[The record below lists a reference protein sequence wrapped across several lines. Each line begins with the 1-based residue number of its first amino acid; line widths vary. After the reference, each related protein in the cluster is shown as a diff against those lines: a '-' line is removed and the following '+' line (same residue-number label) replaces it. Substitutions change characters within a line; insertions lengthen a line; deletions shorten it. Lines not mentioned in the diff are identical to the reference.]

1 MRALTLMIG
10 SGALWMA
17 LLVSAAPQAQAQ
29 PPAGP
34 PAAVP
39 QLFETADRCQACH
52 NGLTTPS
59 GGDVSIGVDWRAS
72 MMAHSARDPYWQAAV
87 RREVL
92 DHPAAA
98 VAIENECSRCHMPM
112 AHVTQTAM
120 GGTGQ
125 VFANLPAAGV
135 ATPMQALAADGVSCT
150 ACHQI
155 MKDKLGS
162 PESFTGHFVIDT
174 VTPADQRTVFGPFAI
189 EPGLQN
195 LMHSATTF
203 RPAESA
209 HIQSSELCAT
219 CHTLYTH
226 TLDAAGKAIGTLPEQ
241 VPYLEWRHSA
251 YRDTKSCQTC
261 HMPVVAEPV
270 RVSNTLGEPRTD
282 VSRHTF
288 RGANFFMLKVLN
300 RFRDELGVPTLP
312 QELELAAQDTRAH
325 LERES
330 ASLRIERAERDGDR
344 LVVELQVANRGGH
357 KLPTAYPS
365 RRAWLHVRVTDGS
378 GAVVF
383 ESGAVLPS
391 GIIAGN
397 DNDADATAYEPHYG
411 EITAGDQVQIY
422 ENIIVDANGAVT
434 TGLLTGLRYVK
445 DNRLLPDGFD
455 KSTAHAD
462 IAVHGEASAD
472 ADFTAGGDR
481 VRYRVRAPGS
491 GPLTVT
497 AELLY
502 QSAGYRWAQNL
513 RTQPAPETDRF
524 VRYYEAMSH
533 VATARL
539 AGATLTIR

>member
-10 SGALWMA
+10 SAALWAA
-17 LLVSAAPQAQAQ
+17 LVVSSVPQVQAQS
-29 PPAGP
+29 PAGA

-72 MMAHSARDPYWQAAV
+72 MMAHAARDPYWQAAV

-92 DHPAAA
+92 DHPSAAA
-98 VAIENECSRCHMPM
+98 AIENECSRCHMPM
-112 AHVTQTAM
+112 AHVMQTAM
-120 GGTGQ
+120 GGAGL
-125 VFANLPAAGV
+125 VFAHLPAVGAP
-135 ATPMQALAADGVSCT
+135 APMQALAADGVSCT
-150 ACHQI
+150 VCHQI
-155 MKDKLGS
+155 TKDKLGS
-162 PESFTGHFVIDT
+162 PDSFTGHFVIDT

-189 EPGLQN
+189 DPGLQN

-209 HIQSSELCAT
+209 HVQSSELCAT

-226 TLDAAGKAIGTLPEQ
+226 TLDAAGKSIGTLPEQ

-251 YRDTKSCQTC
+251 YRETKSCQAC

-270 RVSNTLGEPRTD
+270 RVSNTMGEPRTE

-312 QELELAAQDTRAH
+312 QELELAAQDTLAH

-330 ASLRIERAERDGDR
+330 ASLQIDRAERDGGQLLLDLR
-344 LVVELQVANRGGH
+344 VTNRGGH

-365 RRAWLHVRVTDGS
+365 RRAWLHVRVADAAGS
-378 GAVVF
+378 VVF
-383 ESGAVLPS
+383 ESGAVRPN
-391 GIIAGN
+391 GVIAGN
-397 DNDADATAYEPHYG
+397 DNDADASAYERHYQ
-411 EITAGDQVQIY
+411 EITAADQVQIY
-422 ENIIVDANGAVT
+422 ENIIVDATGAVT

-455 KSTAHAD
+455 KATAHAD
-462 IAVHGEASAD
+462 IAVHGEALPD
-472 ADFTAGGDR
+472 PDFTAGGDR
-481 VRYRVRAPGS
+481 VRYRVAAPAA

-497 AELLY
+497 VELLY
-502 QSAGYRWAQNL
+502 QSIGHRWAQNL

-524 VRYYEAMSH
+524 VRYYDAMSH

-539 AGATLTIR
+539 AVATAAIR